1 MHWRCQRD
9 SSPYLSE
16 HRRIGDYAKDRL
28 SIRIVRLLKTPAFW
42 LLLIAITIVVIANWN
57 NEASSRG
64 RVNAGEEIGSKN
76 GAGAKSSESSRQDN
90 LIREGTELNNLRVQ
104 FRKSSNGRI
113 TLFDEQTKRSMVCLE
128 NLWLQRILVAQK
140 NEDPSVVWLVSGKVT
155 EFEGV
160 NYIQI
165 VQASKTN

>member
-1 MHWRCQRD
+1 M
-9 SSPYLSE
+9 
-16 HRRIGDYAKDRL
+16 
-28 SIRIVRLLKTPAFW
+28 
-42 LLLIAITIVVIANWN
+42 ANWN
-57 NEASSRG
+57 NESALRG
-64 RVNAGEEIGSKN
+64 RVNAGEENGSKN
-76 GAGAKSSESSRQDN
+76 GPAVKSGDPARPDN

-104 FRKSSNGRI
+104 FRKSSNGRV

-140 NEDPSVVWLVSGKVT
+140 NEDPNVVWLVSGKAT

-165 VQASKTN
+165 VQASKIN

>member
-1 MHWRCQRD
+1 M
-9 SSPYLSE
+9 
-16 HRRIGDYAKDRL
+16 
-28 SIRIVRLLKTPAFW
+28 RLLKTPAFW
-42 LLLIAITIVVIANWN
+42 LLSIALTIVVLANWN

-64 RVNAGEEIGSKN
+64 RVNAGEGDVSKATS
-76 GAGAKSSESSRQDN
+76 GTRAAETARPDN

-104 FRKSSNGRI
+104 VRKASNGRI
-113 TLFDEQTKRSMVCLE
+113 TLFDEQTKRTMVCLE

-165 VQASKTN
+165 SQASKSN